1 MYTCDVGRNR
11 PGKLTGRKKGTMTA
25 MIRYFN
31 TEGICRP
38 NEHYMVRLDARIKKI
53 KAFYVDREKYFVIN
67 RGRQYGKTTTLEALA
82 EYLQDEYI
90 IFFVDFQMMST
101 TSFAD
106 EWIFV
111 EKFIGLMHKI
121 YTRKKEMMTGIDTEA
136 FQELLSMKENGGTSM
151 DQMFE
156 GISRVCE
163 MSERPVVLIIDEV
176 DSASNNKVFID
187 FLAML
192 RAYYLSRRTN
202 PFFQS
207 VILAGV
213 YDIKNLK
220 LKIRPDENHQY
231 NSPWNIAATFELPM
245 SFSTDQIAGML
256 NEYEADHRTGMDV
269 EEIAGML
276 YQYTSGYPYLVSAI
290 CKVMDEKLPYQQ
302 ALTDAGGIW
311 TRQGV
316 EEAVKIVLRSRTTL
330 FDSMIKHISEY
341 PDLKQMLYAMLF
353 RGESISYNEDNHTI
367 ELGRMFGYIVDD
379 GVNVRVANRI
389 FETRLYNLFLSEEE
403 LASVMSRMAKQDRS
417 RFVSDG
423 RLNMVLV
430 LQKFVA
436 HFSDIYGE
444 NDTKFVEDHGRKFFL
459 LYLRPII
466 NGVGN
471 YYIEAQTRDAGRTD
485 IIVDYAG
492 EQFVVEMK
500 IWRGN
505 EYNERGE
512 EQLAGYLDY
521 FHQNRG
527 YMLSFN
533 FNKKKEIGVKTIT
546 VGEKEI
552 VEAVV

>member
-302 ALTDAGGIW
+302 ALTDAGCIW

>member
-1 MYTCDVGRNR
+1 
-11 PGKLTGRKKGTMTA
+11 
-25 MIRYFN
+25 
-31 TEGICRP
+31 
-38 NEHYMVRLDARIKKI
+38 MVRLDARIKKI